1 MNNQVRA
8 NLVNKL
14 PLNLKNRI
22 RSIYKNKFNKE
33 INSKLDDNT
42 FWSRVVNDSR
52 FKHVLEQ
59 CELNISNEVRINT

>member
-22 RSIYKNKFNKE
+22 RSIYKSKFNKE
-33 INSKLDDNT
+33 INSKLDDIT

-52 FKHVLEQ
+52 FKQILEQ
-59 CELNISNEVRINT
+59 CE